1 MTACA
6 SVTRAR
12 SRHCGAPAGVWPAGW
27 IDRCYLPLRV
37 GEVLAVGASRDTG
50 GGAILLDTD
59 EILLVADDL
68 QKAVDRA
75 VRPGDLVCLRA
86 DANVVVSVDFLD
98 ARPSL
103 VSARLRSAAA
113 LARDLR
119 RLPRRSPKP

>member
-1 MTACA
+1 
-6 SVTRAR
+6 
-12 SRHCGAPAGVWPAGW
+12 
-27 IDRCYLPLRV
+27 LRV

-75 VRPGDLVCLRA
+75 VLPGDLVCLRA
-86 DANVVVSVDFLD
+86 DVNVVVSVDFLD
-98 ARPSL
+98 GRPSL

-113 LARDLR
+113 LARGLG
-119 RLPRRSPKP
+119 RLPRHADRRSHELP